1 MALPFP
7 LSPLPS
13 LPHGDK
19 VNSLCPLATPSLPHR
34 DKVNSLRPG
43 GGGKREGRRAL
54 PLPRPA
60 LCTEQFSRYIKYIE
74 TFIFD
79 CAGGPVQLPVAER
92 APGRETQ
99 RARLHPGLRPLR
111 GQP

>member
-1 MALPFP
+1 MALPVP
-7 LSPLPS
+7 LSPLPLHPPPGQSKFTLSASHPLPPPPRQSEFTSSRGRGGRGRGGELS
-13 LPHGDK
+13 LP
-19 VNSLCPLATPSLPHR
+19 
-34 DKVNSLRPG
+34 
-43 GGGKREGRRAL
+43 
-54 PLPRPA
+54 PA
-60 LCTEQFSRYIKYIE
+60 FSTEQRLRYIE

-79 CAGGPVQLPVAER
+79 YAGGPVQLPVAER

>member
-1 MALPFP
+1 VCAAFAHYAF
-7 LSPLPS
+7 SFK
-13 LPHGDK
+13 GT
-19 VNSLCPLATPSLPHR
+19 V
-34 DKVNSLRPG
+34 
-43 GGGKREGRRAL
+43 RERTRQLVPIISVEFLNGV
-54 PLPRPA
+54 
-60 LCTEQFSRYIKYIE
+60 KY
-74 TFIFD
+74 FIFQTIQSYMFD